1 MDNSWCYP
9 TFWTHLFYIHY
20 IQQEQKGIYIYM
32 YIFYFN
38 CYYFIPSFSFKYTVF
53 SKTIIESFYKQWF
66 KSLSKFSWYYKKNTQ
81 NNEDQII
88 FAFKNTFSA
97 CNFENNFWFFT
108 PRFGECVCGRPTRG
122 VFLCTMQ
129 INISIASSWIWS
141 RSINN

>member
-1 MDNSWCYP
+1 MMLSDILNTS
-9 TFWTHLFYIHY
+9 FFIYIIY
-20 IQQEQKGIYIYM
+20 NKSKREYIYIYM

-38 CYYFIPSFSFKYTVF
+38 CYYFIPSFSFKYTVVF
-53 SKTIIESFYKQWF
+53 SKTIIESVSTNSDLKAYQSFHGII
-66 KSLSKFSWYYKKNTQ
+66 KKTTQ